1 MAKVAFYTL
10 GCKLNFSETSTIGE
24 QFLKKGYEVID
35 YNDKADVF
43 VINTCTVTD
52 NADKECRQIV
62 RRALKNNPEA
72 YIIVTGCYAQLRP
85 DEIIKIDGVDAVLGS
100 NEKFKL
106 FDYINRFEKQKLSCI
121 HVSPTEELDEFNS
134 SFSTEGNDRTRAFF
148 KVQDGCDYKCSF
160 CTIPLARG
168 KSRSAKPDE
177 VVKEFKQLL
186 EAGFKEIILT
196 GVNVGDYSYNLD
208 HNLNHDLIRK
218 FKEDQKQEQGKV
230 QEQEQEIEIDL
241 FLLLKKMFAVEGD
254 YRIRISSIEPNLLNE
269 NILNLTA
276 SEARLCNHFHIPLQS
291 GSSRVLK
298 LMQRRYKAEDY
309 KELIISAVKKI
320 PNLAIGVDVIVG
332 FPGETEEDFLETY
345 TFLRDLPIS
354 YLHVF
359 TYSERPNTKA
369 IEIPGTVDYVERK
382 RRNNM
387 LRILSEKKRH
397 EFYHKM
403 VDKELIAL
411 FEYEERDREMRG
423 FTSNYVRIKAPFNSE
438 LINKFVPVKI
448 KEIEENIC
456 TAEISLQTE
465 KKNNSLD

>member
-1 MAKVAFYTL
+1 MPKVAFHTL
-10 GCKLNFSETSTIGE
+10 GCKLNFSETSTIGD
-24 QFLKKGYEVID
+24 QFLKRDYSVVD
-35 YNDKADVF
+35 YNEKADVY

-85 DEIIKIDGVDAVLGS
+85 DEIVKIDGVDAVLGS

-106 FDYINRFEKQKLSCI
+106 FEYINKFEKQKLSCI
-121 HVSPTEELDEFNS
+121 HVSPTEDLNEFNS
-134 SFSTEGNDRTRAFF
+134 SFATDGNDRTRAFF

-168 KSRSAKPDE
+168 KSRSAKPEE
-177 VVKEFKQLL
+177 VIKEFKQLL
-186 EAGFKEIILT
+186 EADFKEIILT

-208 HNLNHDLIRK
+208 RNLNHDLDPIL
-218 FKEDQKQEQGKV
+218 KEDHDYEHEQDQET
-230 QEQEQEIEIDL
+230 DL
-241 FLLLKKMFAVEGD
+241 LLLLKKMLTVKGD
-254 YRIRISSIEPNLLNE
+254 YRIRISSIEPNLLKDE
-269 NILNLTA
+269 ILDLTA
-276 SEARLCNHFHIPLQS
+276 NDSRMCNHFHIPLQS
-291 GSSRVLK
+291 GSTKVLK
-298 LMQRRYKAEDY
+298 LMQRRYKTDDY
-309 KELIISAVKKI
+309 KNLIYKAVEKI

-345 TFLRDLPIS
+345 AFLRDLPIS

-369 IEIPGTVDYVERK
+369 IEMPGEVDHIERK
-382 RRNNM
+382 RRSSM

-397 EFYHKM
+397 EFYQNM
-403 VDKELIAL
+403 IGKELIAL
-411 FEYEERDREMRG
+411 FEHEEHSGVMKG

-448 KEIEENIC
+448 TEVDENIC
-456 TAEISLQTE
+456 TAEILLQNE
-465 KKNNSLD
+465 LKKNSLD